1 MFFWVNFCYC
11 VKIWIELLIF
21 ICLRNFVC
29 GGLCIINIMF
39 LFGEFIFW
47 VLRLF
52 GVIVLFF
59 LIDVMCRFVFI
70 YSVGFL
76 LFIGVII
83 MGIDW
88 VVLNLLFD
96 MFRVKELWVFLFLLC
111 WYMIEVDFLICVRE
125 NMDIGFVVF
134 FCLFVIILWWGGVMM
149 KNINLLRGLL
159 LLIVFRIVMFMNFLF
174 FLLIKKLW
182 VKIWGFLLFCGI
194 ILILSKYFGEV
205 LLLFEYEKVI

>member
-174 FLLIKKLW
+174 FLLI
-182 VKIWGFLLFCGI
+182 
-194 ILILSKYFGEV
+194 
-205 LLLFEYEKVI
+205 